1 MDVRLVEKLRAPI
14 YRVSP
19 DRRLRTMNA
28 AARFVNQVGF
38 CWLFAPAS
46 GPLELPSLFE
56 ALKGRRGVQI
66 FDWDEDS
73 DRLWGWKSDLPAAR
87 LAYYGKALAGKPAFV
102 SLEMLGYL
110 MAAIGSESPDHL
122 YDRGEISLEA
132 RRIFA
137 ALRSLGPQPTRALR
151 SAAGLDSKDGNVRYH
166 RALDELQRRLYVLP
180 VGATN
185 EGNNW
190 PSQIFELVDRWFPAQ
205 AKLAEKTDLG
215 EARLILVNRYL
226 KTVIA
231 ARRSAIGRVFGIPA
245 AELDALTA
253 KLESD
258 RIAHAEGEWLM
269 IDKPVAR
276 IANTSRKRNRVK

>member
-73 DRLWGWKSDLPAAR
+73 DRLWSWKSDLPAAR

-137 ALRSLGPQPTRALR
+137 ALRSRRDWIARTGMFGIIAPSTNCSEDSTFFR
-151 SAAGLDSKDGNVRYH
+151 SG
-166 RALDELQRRLYVLP
+166 RRMRE
-180 VGATN
+180 T
-185 EGNNW
+185 
-190 PSQIFELVDRWFPAQ
+190 
-205 AKLAEKTDLG
+205 
-215 EARLILVNRYL
+215 
-226 KTVIA
+226 
-231 ARRSAIGRVFGIPA
+231 IGRHRS
-245 AELDALTA
+245 LSWWTA
-253 KLESD
+253 GSLHRPSWPK
-258 RIAHAEGEWLM
+258 
-269 IDKPVAR
+269 KPILA
-276 IANTSRKRNRVK
+276 KRDSFW